1 MTYNTSK
8 LRKVLVLALSLFMI
22 PTSVH
27 AENGN
32 GTDITTKWYSEIVS
46 DMFARGIISDTV

>member
-1 MTYNTSK
+1 MTFNKNK

-22 PTSVH
+22 PTQVH
-27 AENGN
+27 AENGS

-46 DMFARGIISDTV
+46 DIYREYFERS